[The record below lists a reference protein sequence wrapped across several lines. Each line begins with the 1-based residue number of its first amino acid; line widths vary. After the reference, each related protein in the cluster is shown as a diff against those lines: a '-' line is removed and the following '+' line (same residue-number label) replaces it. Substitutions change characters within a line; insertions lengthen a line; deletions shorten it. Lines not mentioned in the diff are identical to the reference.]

1 MVIAVSPWIP
11 RMSHTAVV
19 HDDRIWVVGGR
30 YDSTSHLNDTWFSDD
45 GTNWTRAATAAVFP
59 ARTGHTSAVHHGR
72 IWVLG
77 GSYNA
82 EPLDTPYLNDV
93 WYAVPRP
100 GNDDFSSPDILIGA
114 TGRAGHSNLNATI
127 EIGEPLHAGVDGGAS
142 LWWRWAAPTS
152 GSVTFDTDGSAS
164 DTLLAVYVGD
174 AITSLTEVVSDNN
187 SGPGV
192 TSRVIFDA
200 AGGTTYAI
208 ALDGV
213 SSAQARIALN
223 WSHGAATIWGNV
235 RTLGLGGTAGI
246 VVSTDDGLSSGVT
259 SPIGYYELEVP
270 AGWSG
275 TVSADVPTTSS
286 PPLPPS
292 SSQWL
297 IRPTGLTFTNIDQN
311 QSSQD
316 FTIIKD
322 SARIAR
328 YLLGEI
334 SLTETEARDLDLNLD
349 GKIDIADELEYMRLR

>member
-1 MVIAVSPWIP
+1 ML
-11 RMSHTAVV
+11 
-19 HDDRIWVVGGR
+19 GGE
-30 YDSTSHLNDTWFSDD
+30 
-45 GTNWTRAATAAVFP
+45 
-59 ARTGHTSAVHHGR
+59 HTSNVWNDPH
-72 IWVLG
+72 
-77 GSYNA
+77 
-82 EPLDTPYLNDV
+82 LNDV
-93 WYAVPRP
+93 WRAVPRP
-100 GNDDFSSPDILIGA
+100 GNDDFASQDILIGA
-114 TGRAGHSNLNATI
+114 TGRTGHSNLNATI
-127 EIGEPLHAGVDGGAS
+127 EAGEPLHARVDGGAS

-152 GSVTFDTDGSAS
+152 GSVIFDTDGSAS
-164 DTLLAVYVGD
+164 DTLLAVYTGD
-174 AITSLTEVVSDNN
+174 AITSLTEVASDND

-192 TSRVIFDA
+192 TSRVTFDA
-200 AGGTTYAI
+200 VGGTTYTI

-223 WSHGAATIWGNV
+223 WSQGAATIWGNV
-235 RTLGLGGTAGI
+235 RTLGLGGTTGI
-246 VVSTDDGLSSGVT
+246 VVSTDDGLASSVT
-259 SPIGYYELEVP
+259 NPIGYYELQVP

-275 TVSADVPTTSS
+275 TVTADVPTTSS

-334 SLTETEARDLDLNLD
+334 DFNETEARDLDLNVD
-349 GKIDIADELEYMRLR
+349 GQVDIADEIEYKRLR